1 MSKPTITALI
11 VEDEYPA
18 RLRLQQLLHPYD
30 WLELLPDVD
39 TGAKAVQAIDELLP
53 QVVFMDIHLPDF
65 SGLQVL
71 QTVTHNPYVI
81 FTTAYEAY
89 ALQAFDSLS
98 IDYLLKPL
106 TQEQIDRA
114 MNKLLLLSADQLLQ
128 SSNLDEVLTLLADRR
143 TVSNRKQ
150 LPVTKGHSMI
160 FVPYEDI
167 AYIKAEN
174 KYSVIYTIE
183 GRQHLSDKSLSE
195 LEELLRPQFIR
206 IHRSH
211 MINISKINKVG
222 RSLKGTYVLTLDD
235 EHSTQLRTSQTY
247 TPAFKQ
253 QMNL

>member
-1 MSKPTITALI
+1 MPKPTVTALI

-18 RLRLQQLLHPYD
+18 RLRLQQLLRPYP
-30 WLELLPDVD
+30 WLELLPEVD
-39 TGAKAVQAIDELLP
+39 TGRKAIQSIDELRP

-71 QTVTHNPYVI
+71 QTVQHNPYVI

-106 TQEQIDRA
+106 TKEQIDRA
-114 MNKLLLLSADQLLQ
+114 MDKLLLLSTDQLVQNSDYESL
-128 SSNLDEVLTLLADRR
+128 VRLLSDHRLPARK
-143 TVSNRKQ
+143 KQ
-150 LPVTKGHSMI
+150 LPVTRGQSMI
-160 FVPYEDI
+160 FVPYADI

-174 KYSVIYTIE
+174 KYSVVHTIE

-195 LEELLRPQFIR
+195 LEELLRPEFIR

-211 MINISKINKVG
+211 MINISKIENVK
-222 RSLKGTYVLTLDD
+222 RSLKGTYILTLDD
-235 EHSTQLRTSQTY
+235 VHSSQLRTSQSY
-247 TPAFKQ
+247 TPTFKQ